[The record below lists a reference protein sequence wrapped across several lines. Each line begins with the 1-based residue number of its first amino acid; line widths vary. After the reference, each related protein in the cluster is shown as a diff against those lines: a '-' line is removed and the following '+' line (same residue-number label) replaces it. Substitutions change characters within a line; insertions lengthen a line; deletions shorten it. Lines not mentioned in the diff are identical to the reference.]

1 MTTIF
6 VLFSALAIVAGVVVV
21 AELRLAKAKLEYL
34 SRSTDEDRKNASQDI
49 FQKIEG
55 YRNDFPDAG

>member
-1 MTTIF
+1 MTAIF

-34 SRSTDEDRKNASQDI
+34 SRSTDEDRKNETHDV
-49 FQKIEG
+49 FDKVER